1 MTQTSTQT
9 TTYTTTDIE
18 AVVRRITSDL
28 VMIASSSGAVTEGR
42 AREWAN
48 DIELLANGYTT

>member
-18 AVVRRITSDL
+18 AVVRRITADIL
-28 VMIASSSGAVTEGR
+28 MIASSTGAVTEER
-42 AREWAN
+42 ALKWAN
-48 DIELLANGYTT
+48 DSVVVK